1 MASVIGRTDRR
12 GLVEI
17 AMRVRSRIRTIVVA
31 ALPVMAPALL
41 ALAQEPG
48 SGEALKAEPAEVVLT
63 RLDSVF
69 TEPVAEPNHPD
80 AVPARV
86 MTRTVLAINLG
97 SSAAEM
103 DSTVMTESIP
113 PGAVLIVTDIDA
125 PGAGPIQFRHGSP
138 SSGLTY
144 EFLGLGNSVDDLMF
158 SDDAGATFTYTPQ
171 LGWAG
176 TDPNVTHLRIHPKG
190 AFAGRNGAGLPSFQL
205 KYRLQIRQPE

>member
-1 MASVIGRTDRR
+1 
-12 GLVEI
+12 
-17 AMRVRSRIRTIVVA
+17 MRERSRIRTIVVA
-31 ALPVMAPALL
+31 TLPVMAPALL

-48 SGEALKAEPAEVVLT
+48 SGEALKAEPADVVLT
-63 RLDSVF
+63 RVVSVF
-69 TEPVAEPNHPD
+69 TEPVAEPNDPD

-86 MTRTVLAINLG
+86 MTRTVLATNLG
-97 SSAAEM
+97 SSAAGM
-103 DSTVMTESIP
+103 DSTVITDSIP
-113 PGAVLIVTDIDA
+113 PSAELIVTDIDA
-125 PGAGPIQFRHGSP
+125 PGAGPVGFRHGSP

-158 SDDAGATFTYTPQ
+158 SDDAGATFAYTPEP
-171 LGWAG
+171 GFAG